1 MNFFDSPFN
10 DGNISTLDIF
20 LCLGVALVAGI
31 LFSLLCYVKSKSSKS
46 FLVTTSLLPTVVALI
61 IILVNGNIG
70 AGVAIAGAFG
80 LVRFRSQP
88 GSAKEICIIFIAMAS
103 GLAFGM
109 GYLAYGAIFILACG
123 IILLIL
129 ELLHLFDKKYDCK
142 EKIIRIT
149 IPEDLDY
156 TEVFDEI
163 LQKYTKSYEI
173 LKVKTVNMG
182 SMFKIYYHVVLKN
195 SNEEKKLLD
204 DLRIRN
210 GNLEVS
216 IERVEYS
223 KSEL

>member
-1 MNFFDSPFN
+1 MNFFESPFN
-10 DGNISTLDIF
+10 DGTISTLDIF

-31 LFSLLCYVKSKSSKS
+31 VFSLLCCIKSKSSKS
-46 FLVTTSLLPTVVALI
+46 FLVTTSLLPFVVSLI

-88 GSAKEICIIFIAMAS
+88 GSAKEICIIFISMAS

-109 GYLAYGAIFILACG
+109 GYLAYGAIFLIVCG
-123 IILLIL
+123 VILLVL
-129 ELLHLFDKKYDCK
+129 EFLHLFDKKYDAK

-156 TEVFDEI
+156 TEVFDEV
-163 LQKYTKSYEI
+163 LKKYTKSYEI

-182 SMFKIYYHVVLKN
+182 SMFKIYYHVILKN
-195 SNEEKKLLD
+195 PSEEKQLLD
-204 DLRIRN
+204 DIRIRN

-216 IERVEYS
+216 IERMEFS